1 MRGAF
6 NILGRCT
13 GEHGSILPRGIGR
26 FLHGLSFLLLYNE
39 FPASPASYL
48 VVFAGF
54 FVDDPSCSLY
64 KPFAASPAKAVGL
77 VQNEKHLQNFDLVM
91 TSIRNSYQYTI
102 ILLKWYLSN
111 CHNDTDIKLPISEIG
126 GIPYIG
132 QYGDVWTI
140 WVGFFAP
147 KSARGF
153 NRIYKKL
160 SRKCSFTFFPALSCL
175 FSTWTIV

>member
-1 MRGAF
+1 M
-6 NILGRCT
+6 
-13 GEHGSILPRGIGR
+13 
-26 FLHGLSFLLLYNE
+26 LLTFWVGVLVSMVASYLVVLAGFFMDHPSCSLYNE

-64 KPFAASPAKAVGL
+64 KLFSASPAKAVGL
-77 VQNEKHLQNFDLVM
+77 VLNEKHLQNFDMVM

-153 NRIYKKL
+153 NRIH
-160 SRKCSFTFFPALSCL
+160 
-175 FSTWTIV
+175 